1 MPTSLTVNFR
11 CQNKNL
17 ATIPA
22 TGETP
27 ATDGVS
33 INLQEAALP
42 GLVPRASFQ
51 VTLPIASDTFIMGG
65 YYTATVIDG
74 AAPGGTSI
82 PCPDPAAQAAP
93 TTTAPTKLP
102 AK

>member
-1 MPTSLTVNFR
+1 MPTSLTISFR

-17 ATIPA
+17 ASIPA

-27 ATDGVS
+27 AMDGVS
-33 INLQEAALP
+33 INLQEAAAA

-51 VTLPIASDTFIMGG
+51 VTLPIASDTFVMGG
-65 YYTATVIDG
+65 YYTATVVDG
-74 AAPGGTSI
+74 AAPGGTSSI
-82 PCPDPAAQAAP
+82 PCPDPAPQTPAP
-93 TTTAPTKLP
+93 KAGPP